1 MDGFT
6 KLPKMQCFKE
16 GGSVK
21 SKPVAKCSGGKMK
34 EGGKVDLAQDKAIVK
49 KAFAMHDKQEHE
61 GEKTDLSKL
70 RKGGRAKKEKG
81 TVKKFKDGGAVGVY
95 GAKKKSG
102 DMDSIKK
109 AKDIKPKLL
118 CGGKSVKKMAAGGGV
133 DPGLPGM
140 MPKFAGQGAISN
152 AERAALQNAL
162 PGGQGQGSINDMER
176 RRMMAR
182 AKNAMTYLGPSQQSQ
197 FVNQGGM
204 SQTGVGAPAG
214 PASVADFGTQSVE
227 SLKKM
232 GDGMSVIP
240 GRKKGGCVKKMNEGG
255 SLKEVDTE
263 ENPGL
268 AKLPTN
274 VRNKMGYAKKG
285 GKIC

>member
-1 MDGFT
+1 
-6 KLPKMQCFKE
+6 MQCFKE

-81 TVKKFKDGGAVGVY
+81 TVKKYKCGGGVY
-95 GAKKKSG
+95 GAKKTKE
-102 DMDSIKK
+102 DIESIKE
-109 AKDIKPKLL
+109 AKNCKPKKLA
-118 CGGKSVKKMAAGGGV
+118 MGGGLDTISTPAAAPSSPV
-133 DPGLPGM
+133 
-140 MPKFAGQGAISN
+140 GQGMVSDL
-152 AERAALQNAL
+152 EKRRQ
-162 PGGQGQGSINDMER
+162 MEK
-176 RRMMAR
+176 MKR
-182 AKNAMTYLGPSQQSQ
+182 AKKYLSPSQQGELISQ
-197 FVNQGGM
+197 DP
-204 SQTGVGAPAG
+204 TAAG
-214 PASVADFGTQSVE
+214 LTPPP
-227 SLKKM
+227 M
-232 GDGMSVIP
+232 M
-240 GRKKGGCVKKMNEGG
+240 RKKGGCVKKMNEGG